1 MSDRG
6 DFQMLGQC
14 RSSQQDSPRLEYIY
28 IDPRSTTPDSLAK
41 NASPMECLGY
51 LQSEGHPQ
59 PRKDAFSFPIVKQKS
74 FLGSKGTA

>member
-28 IDPRSTTPDSLAK
+28 IDPRSTTPIAWQKMQVPWSVWDIYNLRVTH
-41 NASPMECLGY
+41 SPEKTL
-51 LQSEGHPQ
+51 
-59 PRKDAFSFPIVKQKS
+59 FP
-74 FLGSKGTA
+74 FL